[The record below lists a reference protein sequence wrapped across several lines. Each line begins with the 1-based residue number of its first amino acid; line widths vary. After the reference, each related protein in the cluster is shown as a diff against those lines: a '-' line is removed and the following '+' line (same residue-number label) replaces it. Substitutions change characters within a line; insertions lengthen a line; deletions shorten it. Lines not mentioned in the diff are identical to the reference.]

1 MSVRDNI
8 VRQALTLG
16 AEDRIY
22 VADTIER
29 SLAPDGFASPEFG
42 EAWAV
47 EIERR
52 IAAYDRGE
60 IPADDANAVMRRLRE
75 KLADRRADSA

>member
-1 MSVRDNI
+1 MSVRDDI
-8 VRQALTLG
+8 IRQALTLG
-16 AEDRIY
+16 AEDRVY

-29 SLAPDGFASPEFG
+29 SLAPEGFAAPELG

-47 EIERR
+47 EIDRR

-60 IPADDANAVMRRLRE
+60 VPADDVAAVMRRLRE
-75 KLADRRADSA
+75 KLAARRADSA